1 MAQLTLE
8 AVSTCPLP
16 QALMGAVHYLPA
28 VGTPL
33 LIKPLHRPIRRHDTC
48 SAALS
53 QPTHTPSLCVLLAG
67 RDAYEEVVQAEGV
80 AG

>member
-1 MAQLTLE
+1 
-8 AVSTCPLP
+8 
-16 QALMGAVHYLPA
+16 MGAAHYLPT

-33 LIKPLHRPIRRHDTC
+33 LIKPLHTDPIQRHDTC
-48 SAALS
+48 SAAPS

-67 RDAYEEVVQAEGV
+67 RDAYEEVVQAECV